1 MKMSNYVADSNLSAL
16 KLISNKVSGKFG
28 YAVARNIREL
38 SSSLKEYTQAKNE
51 LIAKYGEVNG
61 NEISLNTNSE
71 NYKNFIKDLKE
82 YAEIEHNVD
91 IMKIELDYV
100 YSSSLTADLIANIMF
115 MIKEEG
121 ADNGE

>member
-1 MKMSNYVADSNLSAL
+1 MKISNQVADSYLSAL
-16 KLISNKVSGKFG
+16 KLISKKVSGKFG

-38 SSSLKEYTQAKNE
+38 SNSLKEYIQIKNE

-71 NYKNFIKDLKE
+71 NYKDFIKELKE
-82 YAEIEHNVD
+82 FAEIEHEVN
-91 IMKIELDYV
+91 IMEIELEHIYN
-100 YSSSLTADLIANIMF
+100 SSLTADLITSIMF

-121 ADNGE
+121 VNNG